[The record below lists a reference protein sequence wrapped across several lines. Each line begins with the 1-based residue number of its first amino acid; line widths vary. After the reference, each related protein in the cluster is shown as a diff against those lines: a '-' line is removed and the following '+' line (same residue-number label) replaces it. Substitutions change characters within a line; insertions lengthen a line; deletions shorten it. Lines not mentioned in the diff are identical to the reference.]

1 MGSTFYSLRYHVVFS
16 TKERRPLVRA
26 EWRAQLHQYM
36 GGTLRGLGVVPEAMG
51 GVQDHVHLL
60 MSGRTTDAPAD
71 LIRELKKASSVWVA
85 ENYDPL
91 FASQEGYAIFSVSC
105 THAMALRNYIARQE
119 QHHGRLPFVDELG
132 RLLGKNGVNYEPK
145 YLE

>member
-1 MGSTFYSLRYHVVFS
+1 
-16 TKERRPLVRA
+16 
-26 EWRAQLHQYM
+26 M
-36 GGTLRGLGVVPEAMG
+36 GGTLRGLGVVPETVG
-51 GVQDHVHLL
+51 GVQDHIHLL
-60 MSGRTTDAPAD
+60 MSGRTTDAPAG

-91 FASQEGYAIFSVSC
+91 FAWQEGYAIFSVSW

-119 QHHGRLPFVDELG
+119 QHHRRLPFVDELR
-132 RLLGKNGVNYEPK
+132 RLLGKNGVSYELK